1 MHRQIGAQHK
11 AGAPPTLQTPL
22 VLLSIRPRRI
32 AAMPMNGAA
41 FTHFPSGLARSLLN
55 RLH

>member
-11 AGAPPTLQTPL
+11 AGAPPTAQIPS
-22 VLLSIRPRRI
+22 VLISGQPGPIVAL
-32 AAMPMNGAA
+32 PMSDAA
-41 FTHFPSGLARSLLN
+41 FTRFPIGLARSLLN